1 MDGVSN
7 DMEKTM
13 IDEVDH
19 VEHPMGV
26 NSVRRP
32 LSEAL
37 GTTDVGIVYYELEPG
52 ESFSGGLAH
61 RHHDQEEVFYVL
73 EGEATFEIGEE
84 HRRTTVGEGEIARI
98 PPGEFQKGLNESD
111 ERVVAVALS
120 APGRRH
126 AWHELDVLLN
136 CGECGEE
143 TVHDCQPIG
152 SDEWQVQQIELR
164 ATCQECGASVS
175 TMQPT

>member
-1 MDGVSN
+1 
-7 DMEKTM
+7 MEKVTV
-13 IDEVDH
+13 DEIEH
-19 VEHPMGV
+19 VEHPMGI

-73 EGEATFEIGEE
+73 SGAATFEIGED
-84 HRRTTVGEGEIARI
+84 HRRTPVEEGEVVRI
-98 PPGEFQKGLNESD
+98 PLGEFQKGLNESD
-111 ERVVAVALS
+111 ERVVAVAVS
-120 APGRRH
+120 APGRQH
-126 AWHELDVLLN
+126 EWDELDVLLD

-143 TVHDCQPIG
+143 TIHDCQPIG
-152 SDEWQVQQIELR
+152 SGEWQAERIDLR
-164 ATCQECGASVS
+164 ATCRECGTSVS